1 MHSDHIDASEIR
13 RFEQQY
19 AEHPESFVFA
29 RLADAYRKAGNPERA
44 LEILAGGLER
54 HPEYISAHI
63 VHARCLLDLR
73 RGADAAGAWR
83 RVVDLD
89 PENLVALREL
99 TELALAAEDQEAAR
113 RWGERL
119 AQIEPL
125 GEETARLLSEAAQ
138 LARESERTAS
148 QPERTVSQP
157 ERTVSQPELSSAT
170 AGTADEAEDRQAEG
184 VSALREAGMI
194 TATMADLYLQ
204 QGLYEEAA
212 AIYWELVKRHPADP
226 SLRERLAKARSLGAG
241 PRGEG
246 LADRPEGA
254 VEGLETW
261 ARDLEAGLD
270 DWVRHERPTA
280 IGAAGAGADGQA
292 GAERASAPE
301 GGGIRA
307 HLQALIHG
315 RARLE
320 RFHDSDADANEERQS
335 TLAEGGEKVP
345 EPERSFPG
353 FGDWLRRRK
362 R

>member
-148 QPERTVSQP
+148 QPE
-157 ERTVSQPELSSAT
+157 LSSAT

-280 IGAAGAGADGQA
+280 IGAVGA

-320 RFHDSDADANEERQS
+320 RFHDSDADANEERES

>member
-125 GEETARLLSEAAQ
+125 SEETARLLSEAAQ
-138 LARESERTAS
+138 LARESERTA
-148 QPERTVSQP
+148 
-157 ERTVSQPELSSAT
+157 SQPELSSAT

-280 IGAAGAGADGQA
+280 IGAVGA

-320 RFHDSDADANEERQS
+320 RFHDSDADANEERES